1 MSSIA
6 ISPPKPEIAP
16 KATRDAALAAA
27 ACRRAAGSDESGPEP
42 RGSDSR
48 SGVGMVVSS
57 ASFRPSRGTM
67 EKRDHAVTQALAGA
81 AAGNR
86 EDADRLWQLTY
97 EELHRIAERQLMSER
112 ADHTLRATALV
123 NEAYL
128 RLVGQNDIDWN
139 NRAHFFGV
147 ASRVCR
153 RILVDY
159 ARKRNAQ
166 KRGGVQARVTLDSGM
181 IALESQSEEVI
192 ALNEAL
198 ERLNALSERLARV
211 VECRYFGGLSEEE
224 TAEVLAISVR
234 TVRRDWVKAKGW
246 LYNHLY
252 GDGPINGGD
261 DEASDDEN

>member
-1 MSSIA
+1 
-6 ISPPKPEIAP
+6 
-16 KATRDAALAAA
+16 
-27 ACRRAAGSDESGPEP
+27 
-42 RGSDSR
+42 
-48 SGVGMVVSS
+48 
-57 ASFRPSRGTM
+57 M
-67 EKRDHAVTQALAGA
+67 EKREQSVTQALAGA

-97 EELHRIAERQLMSER
+97 DELHRIAQRQLMSER

-128 RLVGQNDIDWN
+128 RLVGQSDIDWN

-159 ARKRNAQ
+159 ARRRNAQ
-166 KRGGVQARVTLDSGM
+166 KRGGPQSKVTLDSGM
-181 IALESQSEEVI
+181 IALESQSEEIV
-192 ALNEAL
+192 ALNQAL
-198 ERLNALSERLARV
+198 ERLTLLNERLSRV

-224 TAEVLAISVR
+224 TSEVLGVSVR

-252 GDGPINGGD
+252 GDGPLDDHEAVSPGD
-261 DEASDDEN
+261 

>member
-1 MSSIA
+1 
-6 ISPPKPEIAP
+6 
-16 KATRDAALAAA
+16 
-27 ACRRAAGSDESGPEP
+27 
-42 RGSDSR
+42 
-48 SGVGMVVSS
+48 
-57 ASFRPSRGTM
+57 M
-67 EKRDHAVTQALAGA
+67 EKQDHAVTRALAGA

-97 EELHRIAERQLMSER
+97 DELHRIAARQLANER

-128 RLVGQNDIDWN
+128 RLVGQSDVDWN
-139 NRAHFFGV
+139 DRAHFFGV

-159 ARKRNAQ
+159 ARRRNAQ
-166 KRGGVQARVTLDSGM
+166 KRGGAQSKVTLDSGM
-181 IALESQSEEVI
+181 IALESQAEEIV
-192 ALNEAL
+192 ALNQAL
-198 ERLNALSERLARV
+198 ERLAALNERLSRV

-224 TAEVLAISVR
+224 TSEVLGVSVR

-252 GDGPINGGD
+252 GDGPLD
-261 DEASDDEN
+261 DEASQVS